1 MKAVRGF
8 MKIKD
13 FLNRRELIKMLLKQN
28 YSLNSQLPAD
38 HKNLSM
44 KILEKLLLQIPE
56 NALDNF
62 F

>member
-13 FLNRRELIKMLLKQN
+13 SLNWRELIKMLLKQS
-28 YSLNSQLPAD
+28 YSLNSQWAAD
-38 HKNLSM
+38 HENLSM